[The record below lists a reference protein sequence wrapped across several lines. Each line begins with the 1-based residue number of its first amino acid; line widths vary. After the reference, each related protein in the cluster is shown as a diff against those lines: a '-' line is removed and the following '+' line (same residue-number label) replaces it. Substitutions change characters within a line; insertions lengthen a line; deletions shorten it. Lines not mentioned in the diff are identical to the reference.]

1 MTQTGID
8 EAGRGP
14 VLGSL
19 VMAGLKIQKSE
30 RKLLV
35 KLGVQD
41 SKLFGSSKKGKE
53 QRAKLCEILIRD
65 FETAYVS
72 FSAKEVDEAVTNTS
86 LNKLEQQGA
95 RQIIKMLDAQETIL
109 DGKNLFRPLETNL
122 ITALNK
128 ADLEYPVV
136 AGASI
141 IAKSKR
147 DSEIEQD
154 LSPFFPDY
162 GEIRGGGYPNA
173 QTLKFVL
180 WHQQKMGKLPDFY
193 RQSYNWKALQNSI

>member
-14 VLGSL
+14 VLGSMVL
-19 VMAGLKIQKSE
+19 AGLKVQKSE
-30 RKLLV
+30 LKLLT

-41 SKLFGSSKKGKE
+41 SKLFGSTPKGKE
-53 QRAKLCEILIRD
+53 QRAKLCEILMRD
-65 FETAYVS
+65 FETSYVS
-72 FSAKEVDEAVTNTS
+72 FSPTEVDQAVRETS
-86 LNKLEQQGA
+86 LNKLEQKGA
-95 RQIIKMLDAQETIL
+95 RQIIKTLAAEETIL
-109 DGKNLFRPLETNL
+109 DGKNLFRPLENAL
-122 ITALNK
+122 VTALNK

-141 IAKSKR
+141 IAKTKR
-147 DSEIEQD
+147 DLELTRD
-154 LSPFFPDY
+154 LSPFLADF

-180 WHQQKMGKLPDFY
+180 WHQQQWGKLPDFY
-193 RQSYNWKALQNSI
+193 RKSYNWKALKLA